1 MLGPGDLDDAL
12 HWWVDGD
19 VRERAGHVLGGH
31 GLDEHV
37 CQAHRA
43 AAGGRV
49 GDAADELEELC
60 RMDDRVWRRASC
72 GSGH

>member
-1 MLGPGDLDDAL
+1 MTIGD
-12 HWWVDGD
+12 
-19 VRERAGHVLGGH
+19 

-49 GDAADELEELC
+49 GDAPMNSKNWVAWTIE
-60 RMDDRVWRRASC
+60 
-72 GSGH
+72 